1 MPTQQTPT
9 PQAHPHVDDWT
20 HRHLVGI
27 EPLSAGEVRTLLH
40 KAKSY
45 EGVSTSRALPK
56 NADLHGK
63 VVVNLFYED
72 STRTRASFRL
82 AASRLSADV
91 LDMSASGSSVSK
103 GETLVDT
110 ARNIEAMG
118 VDIIVCRHSQSGAAI
133 QLAKATDCA
142 IVNAGDGQ
150 HEHPTQALLDS
161 YTIAKRLG
169 RDTDFDFTGLTV
181 AIVGDICH
189 SRVAR
194 SNVHCLTK
202 LGAKVILVGPPTL
215 LPGSFD
221 GLDCEMCYDLDSV
234 LPRIDVINML
244 RVQFERLAGPA
255 FPSQREYTTLYGL
268 TSARLRQAK
277 GDLVVMHPGPM
288 NRGLEIESAVADGPN
303 SVILDQVANG
313 LAVRMATLALVAG
326 NR

>member
-1 MPTQQTPT
+1 MTKTREDAGTVLRGEAAWP
-9 PQAHPHVDDWT
+9 

-27 EPLSAGEVRTLLH
+27 EPISAGEIRLLLR
-40 KAKSY
+40 KAQGY

-82 AASRLSADV
+82 AATRLSADV

-118 VDIIVCRHSQSGAAI
+118 VDIVVCRHSQSGAAI
-133 QLAKATDCA
+133 QLAKHIACSV
-142 IVNAGDGQ
+142 VNAGDGQ
-150 HEHPTQALLDS
+150 HEHPTQALLDAF
-161 YTIAKRLG
+161 TIAKRLG
-169 RDTDFDFTGLTV
+169 RDDTFDFTGLTV
-181 AIVGDICH
+181 AIVGDIGH

-194 SNVHCLTK
+194 SNAHCLTK
-202 LGAKVILVGPPTL
+202 LGAKVVLVGPPTL
-215 LPGSFD
+215 VPSAFE
-221 GLDCEMCYDLDSV
+221 GLDCEMSYDLDAV
-234 LPRIDVINML
+234 LPRVDVVNML
-244 RVQFERLAGPA
+244 RVQFERLSGPA

-268 TSARLRQAK
+268 TQARMKRAK
-277 GDLVVMHPGPM
+277 GDVVVMHPGPM

-313 LAVRMATLALVAG
+313 LAVRMATLSLVSG
-326 NR
+326 R

>member
-1 MPTQQTPT
+1 MTTVSTDEPALTTDRT
-9 PQAHPHVDDWT
+9 DWP

-27 EPLSAGEVRTLLH
+27 EPLSAGEIRVLLG
-40 KAKSY
+40 KAQGY

-110 ARNIEAMG
+110 AKNIEAMG
-118 VDIIVCRHSQSGAAI
+118 VDIIVCRHSQSGTAI
-133 QLAKATDCA
+133 QLAEATDCA

-150 HEHPTQALLDS
+150 HEHPTQALLDAF
-161 YTIAKRLG
+161 TIAKRLG
-169 RDTDFDFTGLTV
+169 RDDTFDFSGLTV
-181 AIVGDICH
+181 AIVGDIGH

-194 SNVHCLTK
+194 SNLHCLTK
-202 LGAKVILVGPPTL
+202 LGARVVLVGPPTL
-215 LPGSFD
+215 VPGALAGVECAVSH
-221 GLDCEMCYDLDSV
+221 DLDAV
-234 LPRIDVINML
+234 LPEVDVVNML
-244 RVQFERLAGPA
+244 RVQFERLSGPA

-268 TSARLRQAK
+268 TAARMKQAK
-277 GDLVVMHPGPM
+277 EGIVVMHPGPM
-288 NRGLEIESAVADGPN
+288 NRGLEIESAVADGPS

-313 LAVRMATLALVAG
+313 LAVRMATLALVGGA
-326 NR
+326 

>member
-1 MPTQQTPT
+1 MTTA
-9 PQAHPHVDDWT
+9 QADTAWT

-27 EPLSAGEVRTLLH
+27 EPLSADDIRFLLR
-40 KAKSY
+40 KAQSY

-133 QLAKATDCA
+133 QLAEATDCA

-150 HEHPTQALLDS
+150 HEHPTQALLDAF
-161 YTIAKRLG
+161 TIAKRLG
-169 RDTDFDFTGLTV
+169 RDDTFDFSGLTV
-181 AIVGDICH
+181 AIVGDIGH

-202 LGAKVILVGPPTL
+202 LGAKVVLVGPPTL
-215 LPGSFD
+215 VPGSFE
-221 GLDCEMCYDLDSV
+221 GLDCEVSSDFDEV
-234 LPRIDVINML
+234 LPRVDVVNML
-244 RVQFERLAGPA
+244 RVQFERLSGPA

-268 TSARLRQAK
+268 TQPRMNLAK
-277 GDLVVMHPGPM
+277 PDIVVMHPGPM

-303 SVILDQVANG
+303 SVILNQVANG
-313 LAVRMATLALVAG
+313 LAVRMATLSLVG
-326 NR
+326 GS

>member
-1 MPTQQTPT
+1 MPQQQALSAETGS
-9 PQAHPHVDDWT
+9 PQPSIWP

-27 EPLSAGEVRTLLH
+27 EPLTADEVRTLLS

-133 QLAKATDCA
+133 QLAQATNCA

-169 RDTDFDFTGLTV
+169 RDDDFDFTGLTV
-181 AIVGDICH
+181 AIVGDIGH

-202 LGAKVILVGPPTL
+202 LGAKVIFVGPPTL
-215 LPGSFD
+215 LPGSFA
-221 GLDCEMCYDLDSV
+221 GLDCEMSHDLDDV
-234 LPRIDVINML
+234 LPRVDVVNML

-268 TSARLRQAK
+268 TAARMQLAK
-277 GDLVVMHPGPM
+277 DDLVVMHPGPM

-326 NR
+326 

>member
-1 MPTQQTPT
+1 MSSTPVQ
-9 PQAHPHVDDWT
+9 PSPAEDSAHWP

-27 EPLSAGEVRTLLH
+27 EPLTPEAIRVLLN
-40 KAKSY
+40 KAKGY

-56 NADLHGK
+56 QQDLVGK

-118 VDIIVCRHSQSGAAI
+118 VDIVVCRHSQSGAAM
-133 QLAKATDCA
+133 QLAERIGCSV
-142 IVNAGDGQ
+142 VNAGDGQ
-150 HEHPTQALLDS
+150 HEHPTQALLDA

-169 RDTDFDFTGLTV
+169 KDDAFDFAGLTV
-181 AIVGDICH
+181 AIVGDIAH

-194 SNVHCLTK
+194 SNTLCLTK
-202 LGAKVILVGPPTL
+202 LGAKVVLVGPPTL
-215 LPGSFD
+215 LPGSFA
-221 GLDCEMCYDLDSV
+221 GIDCEMSHDLDAV
-234 LPRIDVINML
+234 LPRADVVNML
-244 RVQFERLAGPA
+244 RVQFERLSGPA
-255 FPSQREYTTLYGL
+255 FPSEREYTTLYGL
-268 TSARLRQAK
+268 TAERMKRAK
-277 GDLVVMHPGPM
+277 RDLVVMHPGPM

-313 LAVRMATLALVAG
+313 LAVRMATLALVAEA
-326 NR
+326 

>member
-1 MPTQQTPT
+1 MPTSQTQSPKMDT
-9 PQAHPHVDDWT
+9 WP

-27 EPLSAGEVRTLLH
+27 EPLSSDDIRILLT

-56 NADLHGK
+56 NPDLHGK

-133 QLAKATDCA
+133 QLAHATDCA

-150 HEHPTQALLDS
+150 HEHPTQALLDA

-169 RDTDFDFTGLTV
+169 RDTDFDFTGLTI
-181 AIVGDICH
+181 AIVGDIGH

-215 LPGSFD
+215 LPGSFE
-221 GLDCEMCYDLDSV
+221 GLDCEMRHDLDEV

-255 FPSQREYTTLYGL
+255 FPSTREYTTLYGL
-268 TSARLRQAK
+268 TAARMKRAK
-277 GDLVVMHPGPM
+277 QDLVVMHPGPM

-326 NR
+326 Q

>member
-1 MPTQQTPT
+1 MMHTQ
-9 PQAHPHVDDWT
+9 PHAKNPPSTRTWT
-20 HRHLVGI
+20 HRHVVGI
-27 EPLSAGEVRTLLH
+27 EPLSADDLRVLLN

-118 VDIIVCRHSQSGAAI
+118 VDIIVCRHSQSGAAM
-133 QLAKATDCA
+133 QLAEATDCS

-150 HEHPTQALLDS
+150 HEHPTQALLDC

-169 RDTDFDFTGLTV
+169 RDDAFDFEGLTV
-181 AIVGDICH
+181 AIVGDIGH

-194 SNVHCLTK
+194 SNVHCMTK

-215 LPGSFD
+215 MPGSFD

-234 LPRIDVINML
+234 LPRVDVVNML

-255 FPSQREYTTLYGL
+255 FPSQREYTTMYGL
-268 TSARLRQAK
+268 TTERLRQAK
-277 GDLVVMHPGPM
+277 SDLVVMHPGPM

-326 NR
+326 V

>member
-1 MPTQQTPT
+1 MPTLPAAAATPAKQQMN
-9 PQAHPHVDDWT
+9 WT

-27 EPLSAGEVRTLLH
+27 EPLTADEIRILLR
-40 KAKSY
+40 KAQSY
-45 EGVSTSRALPK
+45 EGVSTSRSLPK

-118 VDIIVCRHSQSGAAI
+118 VDIVVCRHSQSGAAI
-133 QLAKATDCA
+133 QLASHIRCSV
-142 IVNAGDGQ
+142 VNAGDGQ
-150 HEHPTQALLDS
+150 HEHPTQALLDA

-169 RDTDFDFTGLTV
+169 RDDSFDFTGLTV
-181 AIVGDICH
+181 GIVGDISH

-194 SNVHCLTK
+194 SNAHCLTK
-202 LGAKVILVGPPTL
+202 LGAKVVLVGPPTL
-215 LPGSFD
+215 VPGSFD
-221 GLDCEMCYDLDSV
+221 GLNCEMSHRLDQV
-234 LPRIDVINML
+234 LPGLDVINML
-244 RVQFERLAGPA
+244 RVQFERLSGPA

-268 TSARLRQAK
+268 TQARMRLARK
-277 GDLVVMHPGPM
+277 DIVVMHPGPM

-303 SVILDQVANG
+303 SVILDQVSNG
-313 LAVRMATLALVAG
+313 LAVRMATLALVSA
-326 NR
+326 